1 MTDNKVGDLAIGLVG
16 LAVAV
21 KVFKGAAKF
30 TDSLVEKVKVP
41 KKGKEKGFW

>member
-30 TDSLVEKVKVP
+30 TDSLVEKVKTDD
-41 KKGKEKGFW
+41 KGGKIKW